1 MTHLYIPFALGDPL
15 VDLLEGEH
23 LDVHQDDGHRLVLVV
38 PIVSE
43 GHSPDPVPDIGH
55 LIKVE
60 LEESKVLVQSNTPL
74 HTISPE
80 EGKAI
85 I

>member
-1 MTHLYIPFALGDPL
+1 MTHLYITFALGDPL

-55 LIKVE
+55 PDGALGTQIPWIVE
-60 LEESKVLVQSNTPL
+60 TVCL
-74 HTISPE
+74 
-80 EGKAI
+80 
-85 I
+85 